1 MRYDLTLRIEYDY
14 GAAAPSARNVL
25 RVAPR
30 RIDGVQ
36 SVENVRLEISPDP
49 AEIRHRVD
57 FWGNSVAGMS
67 FHEPLRKLTARL
79 SARVERLARPP
90 TLDLTPRRAGLAS
103 EIAARRGL
111 GPDEPHH
118 FRAPSPR
125 VGPDPGIADFA
136 ETSVAPD
143 MTVLGSVLALGRAI
157 HGHMRFDAA
166 ATTVD
171 TAPSEAFAARHGVCQ
186 DFTHVMIAGLR
197 SLGIPAGYVS
207 GYLRTTP
214 PKGRPRLQGADA
226 MHAWVRAWCGTEAG
240 WVEYD
245 PTNDLLVGVDH
256 IVVAVGRDYSDVAPV
271 KGSLRTSGRQMSKH
285 SVDLVPLDS

>member
-14 GAAAPSARNVL
+14 GAAAPTARNVL

-30 RIDGVQ
+30 RIEGVQ
-36 SVENVRLEISPDP
+36 TVENVRLEILPDP

-57 FWGNSVAGMS
+57 YWGNSVAGMS
-67 FHEPLRKLTARL
+67 FHDPLRKLTARL
-79 SARVERLARPP
+79 SARVERLTPPP
-90 TLDLTPRRAGLAS
+90 TLDLAPRRAGLAS
-103 EIAARRGL
+103 EIAARRSL

-125 VGPDPGIADFA
+125 VWPDAEISRFA
-136 ETSVAPD
+136 ESKVAPE

-157 HGHMRFDAA
+157 HDHMRFDAG
-166 ATTVD
+166 ATTVN
-171 TAPSEAFAARHGVCQ
+171 TSPSEAFAARHGVCQ

-214 PKGRPRLQGADA
+214 PEGRPRLQGADA
-226 MHAWVRAWCGTEAG
+226 MHAWVRAWCGTETG

-245 PTNDLLVGVDH
+245 PTNDLLVGADH
-256 IVVAVGRDYSDVAPV
+256 IVVAVGRDYSDVSPV
-271 KGSLRTSGRQMSKH
+271 KGSLRTSGRQVSKH
-285 SVDLVPLDS
+285 SVDLVPLDV